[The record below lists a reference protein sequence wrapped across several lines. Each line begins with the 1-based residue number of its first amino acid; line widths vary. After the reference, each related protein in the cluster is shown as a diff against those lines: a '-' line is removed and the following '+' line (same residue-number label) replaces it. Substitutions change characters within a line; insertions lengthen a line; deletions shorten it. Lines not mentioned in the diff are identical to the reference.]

1 MKYNF
6 IINPD
11 NREDFNSDLNS
22 LTLKDLYIYVADIVD
37 DSDYNVA
44 ICTNIEGDHRCI
56 LSWK

>member
-11 NREDFNSDLNS
+11 NREDFNLDLNS

-44 ICTNIEGDHRCI
+44 ICTNIEEITGAF